1 MELVLDGIEVHAG
14 SQVHLYP
21 MSLAPVPGAMTVLL
35 GATLAGKT
43 TLMRVMAGLDRPSG
57 GHVRVDGHDV
67 TGVPVRQRNV
77 AMVYQQFINY
87 PSLTVADNIA
97 SPLRLRGGKRADI
110 DAAVRA
116 MAARLRID
124 HLLERLPAELS
135 GGQQQ
140 RVALARALVK
150 QAPLV
155 LLDEPL
161 VNLDYK
167 LRESLRD
174 ELAGLFAE
182 GRSTV
187 VYATTEPAEALLL
200 GGHTAVLDAGEL
212 LQYGPTAEVFH
223 RPASLRVA
231 RAFSDPPMNL
241 FAAER
246 EAGGLRLPG
255 GLFLP
260 RALPEAAAGAA
271 APGASAPGASARGA
285 PAPDAAAAGAP
296 APGAPAPDAS
306 RQTLTAGIRAGAFRV
321 APRPGD
327 VALPGTV
334 ALAEISGSDTFLH
347 LDTAAGS
354 IVAQLPGVHRHA
366 LQAPLTL
373 HVDPADT
380 YAFDAAGWLL
390 AAPSAR
396 GEMR

>member
-43 TLMRVMAGLDRPSG
+43 TLMRVMAGLDRPSA
-57 GHVRVDGHDV
+57 GHVRVDGQDV
-67 TGVPVRQRNV
+67 TGMPVRQRNV

-241 FAAER
+241 FVAER

-255 GLFLP
+255 GLVLP
-260 RALPEAAAGAA
+260 RALPDTTSGT
-271 APGASAPGASARGA
+271 
-285 PAPDAAAAGAP
+285 
-296 APGAPAPDAS
+296 AS
-306 RQTLTAGIRAGAFRV
+306 RTVTAGIRAGAFRLT
-321 APRPGD
+321 PRAGD

-347 LDTAAGS
+347 VETAAGP
-354 IVAQLPGVHRHA
+354 IVAQLAGVHRHA

-380 YAFDAAGWLL
+380 YAFDAAGGLL
-390 AAPSAR
+390 AAPPTRAEVR
-396 GEMR
+396 